1 MAVLVA
7 TSFMSSPPF
16 AKTKRSKDDPR
27 SIWARLESLLESFLK
42 YDSQRVKSDSEGFV
56 AVAKIKAR
64 IESRF
69 ECLRRLSVVFASQL
83 RIKIVTEL
91 YLREMSPKQFHAEFG
106 GGSMSRV
113 DKTFKKLA
121 EHGWLRYI
129 HSKGPGGS
137 RRGATEH
144 FYRATELAVIDEE
157 TWALV
162 PYSMRTSISWTI
174 FKVFAERVR
183 HALDAKTLTARA
195 GSHLGSTTIALDQPG
210 WERVAAAANTLF
222 ESIFEEQDDVKI
234 RVQGSNEK
242 PMLATVGLV
251 VFESPVSRVESDHE
265 RSTPL
270 LAEVEKECPVPF
282 PLRVSKAFAD
292 ELCLKI
298 IEEANRREISVLQF
312 HAEFGGDTVGGIRRR
327 FKKMEGA
334 GWLKRVGKQ
343 TGGRRRSAVEYFYR
357 ATGPAIFAEEG
368 WAVLP
373 SSVKPL
379 PAAWTTFMQLAQE
392 VKEAILAGTFEARLD
407 NHFTW
412 SLLRLDREGW
422 QKLSAAVDEL
432 LSLILKE
439 WEAAERRMAHSGE
452 KAITTTIA
460 LALFESP
467 KTAIK
472 EP

>member
-1 MAVLVA
+1 M
-7 TSFMSSPPF
+7 
-16 AKTKRSKDDPR
+16 
-27 SIWARLESLLESFLK
+27 
-42 YDSQRVKSDSEGFV
+42 
-56 AVAKIKAR
+56 AKIKAR
-64 IESRF
+64 VESRF
-69 ECLRRLSVVFASQL
+69 EYLRRLSVVFVSEL

-106 GGSMSRV
+106 GGSISRI

-121 EHGWLRYI
+121 KHGWLRYI

-162 PYSMRTSISWTI
+162 PYSMRVSISWTI
-174 FKVFAERVR
+174 FKVLAERVR
-183 HALDAKTLTARA
+183 HALNAKTLTARA
-195 GSHLGSTTIALDQPG
+195 GSHLGSTTIALDQLG
-210 WERVAAAANTLF
+210 WERVVAATNTLF
-222 ESIFEEQDDVKI
+222 ESIFEEQDDAKI
-234 RVQGSNEK
+234 RLQDSEEK
-242 PMLATVGLV
+242 PMLATVGMA
-251 VFESPVSRVESDHE
+251 VFESPIHPGLGDGRT
-265 RSTPL
+265 TPL
-270 LAEVEKECPVPF
+270 LAQVSKECPVPF
-282 PLRVSKAFAD
+282 TLRVSKAFAD

-298 IEEANRREISVLQF
+298 IEEANRRAISAPLF
-312 HAEFGGDTVGGIRRR
+312 HAEFGGDTVEGIRRR
-327 FKKMEGA
+327 FKKMEDA
-334 GWLKRVGKQ
+334 GWLKRVGKE
-343 TGGRRRSAVEYFYR
+343 TGGKRRSAVEFFYR
-357 ATGPAIFAEEG
+357 ATGPAIFDKEG

-373 SSVKPL
+373 SSIKPV
-379 PAAWTTFMQLAQE
+379 PAVWTTFLQLAEE
-392 VKEAILAGTFEARLD
+392 VKEAIIAGTFEARLD

-412 SLLRLDREGW
+412 SLLRLDQEGW
-422 QKLSAAVDEL
+422 KKLTAAVDEL

-439 WEAAERRMAHSGE
+439 WEAAESRMAGTGE